1 MTPEEASKLN
11 LESAHDNGN
20 ELAFPHNT
28 DYIQHSGMSKRE
40 WMSAQILIG
49 LLSNGTNRST
59 IDFVDIAV
67 DLADRLLVA
76 LNSKQ

>member
-1 MTPEEASKLN
+1 MTPTEAGKLN
-11 LESAHDNGN
+11 LESARDNGN

-59 IDFVDIAV
+59 IESIEFAV
-67 DLADRLLVA
+67 DLTDRLLVA
-76 LNSKQ
+76 LHSKK